1 LAHEIRN
8 PLASLSGAIELLG
21 ADLTENDANSR
32 KLLRIVGRETARLD
46 RLANDFLCYAASR
59 PIDTEPVALLPIFDE
74 LAQLLAKG
82 ENPDVALEAAIPG
95 GLQVAGN
102 PDQVRQIF
110 WNLVLNAAQS
120 EPEDGRVFATAR
132 RLDSGEVEVV
142 VVDRGGG
149 IPAESLERIFEP
161 FFTTRPRGTGLGLA
175 LVHRMVEAHRG
186 QIRVSSD
193 AAKGTT
199 VRVVLPTA

>member
-1 LAHEIRN
+1 
-8 PLASLSGAIELLG
+8 
-21 ADLTENDANSR
+21 
-32 KLLRIVGRETARLD
+32 
-46 RLANDFLCYAASR
+46 
-59 PIDTEPVALLPIFDE
+59 VALLPIFDE